1 MMEMI
6 ARINEL
12 AKKKRESVLTP
23 EEKEE
28 QMLLYKDYLANIR
41 GQLKQQLD
49 SIEFIDEEPTK
60 DLEN

>member
-1 MMEMI
+1 MI